1 MGTGKVCQAGGMRR
15 SERRQG
21 HVDRMDQ
28 ASFVVVL
35 HAKLARLLPDEQ
47 VVPVERR
54 IFRDF
59 CKGRKTRCPGF
70 SCTHRRCCMPIVCRA
85 FVMRMSMLVVRLT
98 MDAMAHEHEQRGD
111 HDGAQHDHRQD
122 TVLGSLGDKVPPQV
136 KTDE

>member
-54 IFRDF
+54 ISVSYTHLTLPT
-59 CKGRKTRCPGF
+59 KG
-70 SCTHRRCCMPIVCRA
+70 
-85 FVMRMSMLVVRLT
+85 
-98 MDAMAHEHEQRGD
+98 
-111 HDGAQHDHRQD
+111 
-122 TVLGSLGDKVPPQV
+122 
-136 KTDE
+136 